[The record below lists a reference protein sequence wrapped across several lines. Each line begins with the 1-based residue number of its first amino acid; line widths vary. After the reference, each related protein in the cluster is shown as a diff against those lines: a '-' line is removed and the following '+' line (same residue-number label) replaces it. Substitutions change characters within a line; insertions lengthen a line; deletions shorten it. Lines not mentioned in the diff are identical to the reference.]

1 MVAIFKIYRLGISEM
16 SVSSVMEKIC
26 TKLGTN
32 NKPTYVVMAIAT
44 VKGICR
50 PVFTMMDKKENPE
63 TKKYTAIREG
73 LTEIIAIPVYWAS
86 GELAGKLAHV
96 LAKPKN
102 FMDKNLY
109 KQHKKGHVT
118 PEVAKAFD
126 SAKEL
131 AENNLSKMNKNLM
144 FIGVCT
150 AALFVIPAL
159 CSVAIKPLMG
169 VIQKNHKPEDKR
181 LDVNTLRETS
191 APLYNPYFQ
200 HNDNLKYLSSFN
212 KTPVGGMKVG
222 GV

>member
-1 MVAIFKIYRLGISEM
+1 M
-16 SVSSVMEKIC
+16 SVNSLLEKIC
-26 TKLGTN
+26 TKLGNN

-50 PVFTMMDKKENPE
+50 PIFTMMDKKENPE

-73 LTEIIAIPVYWAS
+73 LTEIIAIPVYWS
-86 GELAGKLAHV
+86 CGELAGKFAHL

-102 FMDKNLY
+102 FMDKELY
-109 KQHKKGHVT
+109 KQHKKGHIT

-126 SAKEL
+126 NAKEL
-131 AENNLSKMNKNLM
+131 AQNNLSKMNKNLM
-144 FIGVCT
+144 FIGVCG

-159 CSVAIKPLMG
+159 CSAAIKPLMNS
-169 VIQKNHKPEDKR
+169 IQKKHKDDNKH
-181 LDVNTLRETS
+181 LDINTLGQS
-191 APLYNPYFQ
+191 PVSMYSPVFQ
-200 HNDNLKYLSSFN
+200 HNDNLKYLSSFH